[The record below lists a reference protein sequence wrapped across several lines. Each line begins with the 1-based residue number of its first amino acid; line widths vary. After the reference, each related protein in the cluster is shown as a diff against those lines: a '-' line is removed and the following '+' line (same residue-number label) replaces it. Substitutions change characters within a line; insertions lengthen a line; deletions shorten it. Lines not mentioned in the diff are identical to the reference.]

1 MNFSQQESNF
11 SQQWPRMAFVALLH
25 ILVLAL
31 VLNSM
36 KVYIT
41 NVKKP
46 DITVT
51 PLPPDPETPPKPKL
65 KSIET
70 ETKLSPPPSVVIPVP
85 EVVIEQPTP
94 TKDPVT
100 VKFDDGKTRF
110 VPPLEGTTG
119 NKTAEVIETA
129 AYTPPRQPAKPV
141 HVPAVVDASAC
152 AKPEYPR
159 NAARNGETGTVI
171 LSMLIGQDGR
181 VMDSK
186 VLQSS
191 GSRELDKAAQQGLT
205 LCKFKPGTIDGV
217 AQQSWTQIQYAWELK
232 D

>member
-36 KVYIT
+36 KVY
-41 NVKKP
+41 VKRTGKP
-46 DITVT
+46 DVLVV
-51 PLPPDPETPPKPKL
+51 PLPPDPQTSSKPKP
-65 KSIET
+65 IET
-70 ETKLSPPPSVVIPVP
+70 QTKLPPPPSVIIPTP
-85 EVVIEQPTP
+85 EVVIDLPTP
-94 TKDPVT
+94 TKET
-100 VKFDDGKTRF
+100 ISAKFDDVKTRF
-110 VPPLEGTTG
+110 DPPLDGNTGTKTG
-119 NKTAEVIETA
+119 EVIETA
-129 AYTPPRQPAKPV
+129 AYTPPKQPAKPV
-141 HVPAVVDASAC
+141 HIPAVVDASAC